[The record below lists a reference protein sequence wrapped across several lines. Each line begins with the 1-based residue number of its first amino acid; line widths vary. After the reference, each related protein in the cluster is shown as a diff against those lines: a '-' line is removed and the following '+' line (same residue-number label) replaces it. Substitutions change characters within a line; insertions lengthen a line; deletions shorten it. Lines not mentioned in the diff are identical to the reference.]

1 MTIKSCHWASNKDH
15 NCSFVSQT
23 LAHLLFEEV
32 PLLQSQSV
40 SLSDDR
46 NDVHHLTKTSHELH
60 IQRPKTEENYKG
72 ERDVMEWT
80 S

>member
-1 MTIKSCHWASNKDH
+1 MLLSHLTKTSNN

-40 SLSDDR
+40 SLSNDR

-60 IQRPKTEENYKG
+60 IQRPKTEENYTG